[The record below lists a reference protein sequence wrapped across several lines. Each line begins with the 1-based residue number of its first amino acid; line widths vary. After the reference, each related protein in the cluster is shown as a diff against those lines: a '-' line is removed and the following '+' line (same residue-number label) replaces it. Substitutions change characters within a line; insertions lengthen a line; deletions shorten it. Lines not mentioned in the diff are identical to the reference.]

1 MEGVMLL
8 ARKVKLVCLILMIL
22 YIIGRFPV
30 PLLVI
35 PLVGCT
41 VVYVSNEIQEMKD
54 EKQSKKRNKKVAK
67 KSTTKKS

>member
-1 MEGVMLL
+1 MLL

-22 YIIGRFPV
+22 YVIGRFPV

-41 VVYVSNEIQEMKD
+41 IVYVSNEIQEMKD
-54 EKQSKKRNKKVAK
+54 EKQGKKKKKVAK

>member
-1 MEGVMLL
+1 MLL

-41 VVYVSNEIQEMKD
+41 VVYVSNEIQEMKN
-54 EKQSKKRNKKVAK
+54 EKQGKKKKKVAK

>member
-1 MEGVMLL
+1 M

-22 YIIGRFPV
+22 YVIGRFPV

-41 VVYVSNEIQEMKD
+41 VVYVSNEIQEMKN
-54 EKQSKKRNKKVAK
+54 EKQGKKRNKKVAK

>member
-1 MEGVMLL
+1 
-8 ARKVKLVCLILMIL
+8 MIL

>member
-1 MEGVMLL
+1 MLL

-22 YIIGRFPV
+22 YVIGRFPV

-41 VVYVSNEIQEMKD
+41 VVYVSNEIQEMRN
-54 EKQSKKRNKKVAK
+54 EKQGKKKKKVAK

>member
-1 MEGVMLL
+1 MLL

-54 EKQSKKRNKKVAK
+54 EKQSKKKKKVAK
-67 KSTTKKS
+67 KSTKKS

>member
-1 MEGVMLL
+1 MLL

-41 VVYVSNEIQEMKD
+41 IVHVSNEIQEMKD
-54 EKQSKKRNKKVAK
+54 EKQGKKKKKVAK